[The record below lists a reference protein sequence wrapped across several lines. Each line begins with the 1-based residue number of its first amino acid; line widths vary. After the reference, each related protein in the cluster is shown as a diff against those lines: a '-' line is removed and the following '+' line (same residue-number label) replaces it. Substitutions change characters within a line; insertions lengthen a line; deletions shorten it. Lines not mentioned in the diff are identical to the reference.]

1 MRLARFF
8 WKVGPALLWMGLI
21 FSFSTD
27 AGSAGH
33 TNPFADRFL
42 LAFFPDLARR
52 LSPVQLDW
60 LHFYVRKAAHLTEYA
75 VLALLLAR
83 ALRFGRRAL
92 PLPRLLARAWLLATL
107 YAVTDELHQRW
118 IPSRTPKA
126 GDVLIDSAGA
136 LVGLGLLAL
145 FRRRRG

>member
-75 VLALLLAR
+75 VLALLLVR
-83 ALRFGRRAL
+83 ALRFGRPAL
-92 PLPRLLARAWLLATL
+92 PPRLIALAWLLATL
-107 YAVTDELHQRW
+107 YAVTDELHQQL

-126 GDVLIDSAGA
+126 EDVLIDSAGA

>member
-42 LAFFPDLARR
+42 LAFFPGLVHS

-60 LHFYVRKAAHLTEYA
+60 LHFGVRKAAHLSEYA
-75 VLALLLAR
+75 ILALLLAR
-83 ALRFGRRAL
+83 ALRFGRPAL
-92 PLPRLLARAWLLATL
+92 PPRLIALAWLLATL
-107 YAVTDELHQRW
+107 YAVTDELHQRL